1 MEETLCLF
9 FHHSAQIKQDLFACP
24 SSNHRARAG
33 GGGEK
38 EDVQI
43 DSSLRELEKNLLNEV
58 SFHANATSAVAWNLQ
73 LSRGENSSNTEKEQY
88 RAI

>member
-1 MEETLCLF
+1 M
-9 FHHSAQIKQDLFACP
+9 
-24 SSNHRARAG
+24 
-33 GGGEK
+33 
-38 EDVQI
+38 QI